1 MDFKI
6 AEYSDYK
13 RIAQLHAESWQTNYQ
28 GMMRQS
34 YLDEQVLDDKL
45 LIWQA
50 RLLNPPFSQHV
61 IIAEEAGE
69 LLGFVC
75 LFGNHSAEF
84 GTIIDNLHVSTIAQR
99 QGVGHTLLGQ
109 AMGWAEKY
117 YPDNGVFLEVLAEN
131 DDAIKFYELVG
142 GKRTESRRGDSPC
155 GKKVDEFVYTWPTP
169 HDLLTASGA
178 H

>member
-13 RIAQLHAESWQTNYQ
+13 RIAQLHAESWQLSYK

-34 YLDEQVLDDKL
+34 YLDEQALDDKL

-61 IIAEEAGE
+61 ILAEEQGE
-69 LLGFVC
+69 LLGFIC

-84 GTIIDNLHVSTIAQR
+84 GTIIDNLHVSSSAQR
-99 QGVGHTLLGQ
+99 RGVGQTLLSQ
-109 AMGWAEKY
+109 AMEWAGKY
-117 YPDNGVFLEVLAEN
+117 YPDNGVFLEVLADN
-131 DDAIKFYELVG
+131 KDAVHFYESVG
-142 GKRTESRRGDSPC
+142 GVRALSQRGDSPC

-169 HDLLTASGA
+169 QELATVSR
-178 H
+178 